1 MLSSLIAANSATS
14 PSLWVIIDI
23 IVTLAVAIMMFVF
36 FAKRNSYRMAVIVA
50 IYSVVYLA
58 LLILNI
64 YYQQAAIAID
74 VLRYF
79 NIFWIVAIVEVYRS
93 DIKIFM
99 SRLARRQKTKYTYAT
114 TDEQLLISATEIV
127 KACQNMAKSDVGAL
141 IIIAPTEVPAHI
153 LDTGTTLDA
162 TISSGLLES
171 IFNTKAPLHDGAVV
185 VLGDRIISAGC
196 FLPLSQEITLAKDLG
211 TRHRA
216 AIGITEESDV
226 FAIVVSEESGIISV
240 VQGGTIKRYMTPEKL
255 LEEIKVIYRIS
266 SQSVRKHDKR
276 AHKKN

>member
-1 MLSSLIAANSATS
+1 MLLNTLLAVDAAQA
-14 PSLWVIIDI
+14 WVVIDI
-23 IVTLAVAIMMFVF
+23 LVTLAVAIMMFVF
-36 FAKRNSYRMAVIVA
+36 FARRNSYRMAVVV
-50 IYSVVYLA
+50 SVYAVIYLA

-64 YYQQAAIAID
+64 YYQQAKIAID

-93 DIKIFM
+93 DLKIFM
-99 SRLARRQKTKYTYAT
+99 SKLARRQKVKYNYNT
-114 TDEQLLISATEIV
+114 TDEELLISATEMV
-127 KACQNMAKSDVGAL
+127 KACQNMAKNDVGAL
-141 IIIAPTEVPAHI
+141 IIIAPTEIPPHI
-153 LDTGTTLDA
+153 LDTGTALDA

-171 IFNTKAPLHDGAVV
+171 IFSTKGPLHDGAVV
-185 VLGDRIISAGC
+185 VLGNRIISAGC
-196 FLPLSQEITLAKDLG
+196 FLPLSQEVTLAKDLG

-266 SQSVRKHDKR
+266 SQSAVKKHDKKG
-276 AHKKN
+276 HKKN